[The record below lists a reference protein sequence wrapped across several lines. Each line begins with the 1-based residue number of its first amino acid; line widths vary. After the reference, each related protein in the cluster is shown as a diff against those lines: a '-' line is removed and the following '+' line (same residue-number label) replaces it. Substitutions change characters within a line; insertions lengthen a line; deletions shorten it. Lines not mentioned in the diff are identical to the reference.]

1 MKGPML
7 LKGVL
12 VALMAGLATT
22 ATANEYPLLSPE
34 QDVIGEVEHYQAAYE
49 DTFADLGSVRGFG
62 YLEMTA
68 ANPGVDPWLP
78 GAGVE
83 IILPGEH
90 VLPEGVREGV
100 VINLPEFRMYYYHKD
115 AQLVSSYPVVS
126 AARAGLHPSARRAF
140 CARKPTRPGIRPSPF
155 LKSTPPTAIR
165 CPRSCRPGLII
176 RWGRSR

>member
-1 MKGPML
+1 MKRPML
-7 LKGVL
+7 LKGL
-12 VALMAGLATT
+12 LAALMAGLATA
-22 ATANEYPLLSPE
+22 ATANDYPLLSPE
-34 QDVIGEVEHYQAAYE
+34 QNMIGEVERYQAAYE

-115 AQLVSSYPVVS
+115 AQLVSSYPV
-126 AARAGLHPSARRAF
+126 
-140 CARKPTRPGIRPSPF
+140 GI
-155 LKSTPPTAIR
+155 
-165 CPRSCRPGLII
+165 
-176 RWGRSR
+176 GREGWS